1 VGIHD
6 HGQVLGVVHGLA
18 HGQRQVALDLQTV
31 ARSVVDRD
39 HLGHLLLFDPRR
51 EVCQLGHRV
60 GLDVVEVIGAHR
72 AVAACIDDVFVLG
85 LVRAGDADGIA
96 AQVLLHAAEHLAR
109 RLVEEVARGAF
120 VAGVGD
126 AEQFLLRV
134 AVPDVVQV
142 VFVVYVEL
150 FDLLARCGIHQHEGD
165 LVASEVGDGVDLLVV
180 GGEGGERDALLE
192 VGRQHGAE
200 RLGFGFAVADLRID
214 AVHDG
219 VSHAQA
225 AVVVGLPALNVAGIL
240 AQHRHLARVEV

>member
-1 VGIHD
+1 M
-6 HGQVLGVVHGLA
+6 
-18 HGQRQVALDLQTV
+18 
-31 ARSVVDRD
+31 
-39 HLGHLLLFDPRR
+39 
-51 EVCQLGHRV
+51 
-60 GLDVVEVIGAHR
+60 
-72 AVAACIDDVFVLG
+72 
-85 LVRAGDADGIA
+85 
-96 AQVLLHAAEHLAR
+96 LLHAAEHLAR

-150 FDLLARCGIHQHEGD
+150 FDLLARRGIHQHEGD

-192 VGRQHGAE
+192 VGRQHGAK

-240 AQHRHLARVEV
+240 AQHRHLARVEVQPVGVEDHRIALVGTDDYQRVDLFQRVDDLRADARNGGVGLRVAAVDVHAVKLVVLVAARVFQVEDAVVAGPEVSG